1 MTVDSSKNHKKELF
15 KIYLLIHVILIIK
28 PTACFFLHGHPFN
41 AYQDSVVKQ
50 VFAKVKL
57 DTVWYENY
65 F

>member
-1 MTVDSSKNHKKELF
+1 M
-15 KIYLLIHVILIIK
+15 K
-28 PTACFFLHGHPFN
+28 PTACFFLHGHPIN

-50 VFAKVKL
+50 VFAKEKL